1 MNPDWYWYL
10 SEGRA
15 ILGVWGD
22 RGGLGQIDLPEVAR
36 ARRLHQAWL
45 ELDLRHRCAI
55 EARYRSLRRKGN
67 MTEKPISYVPTSYYA
82 VLALRRV
89 NGQLQEAHRDYLGA
103 VKGKTFK
110 SVDTATAAAAM
121 CSAANRDSD
130 IVFAVVYYPD
140 GRELSS
146 GNLR

>member
-1 MNPDWYWYL
+1 MT
-10 SEGRA
+10 
-15 ILGVWGD
+15 
-22 RGGLGQIDLPEVAR
+22 
-36 ARRLHQAWL
+36 QAA
-45 ELDLRHRCAI
+45 ET
-55 EARYRSLRRKGN
+55 N
-67 MTEKPISYVPTSYYA
+67 MAEKPISYVPTSYYA

-103 VKGKTFK
+103 VKGQTFK
-110 SVDTATAAAAM
+110 SVDTAIAAAAM
-121 CSAANRDSD
+121 CSAVNRDSD